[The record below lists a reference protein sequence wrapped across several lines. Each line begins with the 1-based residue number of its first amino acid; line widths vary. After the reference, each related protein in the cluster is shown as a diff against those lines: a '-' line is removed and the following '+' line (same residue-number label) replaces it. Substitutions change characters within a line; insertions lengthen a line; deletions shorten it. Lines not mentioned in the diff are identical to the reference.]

1 MYCIIFS
8 SSVQQEP
15 QIYSLN
21 SAMPGQV
28 LKLGDVVPNFSADT
42 TQGNI
47 DFHDWIQDK

>member
-1 MYCIIFS
+1 MIFS
-8 SSVQQEP
+8 SRVQQEP

-21 SAMPGQV
+21 SAMQGQV

-47 DFHDWIQDK
+47 GFHDWIQDK